1 MAYGPLCQ
9 CAFMSYGPRI
19 QQRAPAKD
27 KKVQLYDKL
36 PEFEPPPGC
45 EAPPPGS
52 YTLYAVDVQEAK
64 ADPNQPNRSLEL
76 TDRCVV
82 FGSSQTMDGQVH
94 DGDSTVHEQH
104 ACIFFKGG
112 KWFLKAIN
120 GVTALESM
128 TLHPY
133 LRDEEGKPPKRY
145 VSTETRRKTDQIQA
159 MDGKRKLTRENCV
172 IRLGE
177 SDRRFWIAGPL
188 PVGPGEVA
196 EETGGGGAQDSG
208 AKRADKGGQRA
219 EKGAKDRKKRRD
231 RSENRSRSRSRSRS
245 GSRGDR
251 GRRRK

>member
-19 QQRAPAKD
+19 QQRAPAVE

-36 PEFEPPPGC
+36 PDFEPPLGC
-45 EAPPPGS
+45 EAPPPGA
-52 YTLYAVDVQEAK
+52 YTLYAVDVPEAK
-64 ADPNQPNRSLEL
+64 ADPSQPNRSLEL
-76 TDRCVV
+76 NERCFV
-82 FGSSQTMDGQVH
+82 FGSSQSMDGQVH
-94 DGDSTVHEQH
+94 DGHPSVAEQH
-104 ACIFFKGG
+104 ACVFFKGG

-120 GVTALESM
+120 GVTSLESM
-128 TLHPY
+128 TQHPY

-145 VSTETRRKTDQIQA
+145 ANPELRRKIDQFQA
-159 MDGKRKLTRENCV
+159 MDGKRKFTRENCV

-177 SDRRFWIAGPL
+177 SDRRFWISGPL

-196 EETGGGGAQDSG
+196 EETGGGGAQDAGS
-208 AKRADKGGQRA
+208 KRADKGQRA
-219 EKGAKDRKKRRD
+219 ERGAKDRKKRNRD
-231 RSENRSRSRSRSRS
+231 RSEQRSRTRSRSRS